1 MELFLW
7 WLIQNNALLRSSKNI
22 EKSSLKALTSR
33 HHEIINLLE
42 QMLEKG
48 IPDLTMSELAS
59 KLKISLRTLYEI
71 APSKDAL
78 ITMTV
83 DNILKKLGKDALDE
97 IASIQ
102 SPFKKL
108 QKYLSAV
115 NQAVG
120 PKFDKFTRGLSN
132 VNGSSDMVDYHED
145 FITSY
150 IEKLLNEALKARE
163 IRKID
168 TRAFAILLG
177 GIGREF
183 SKEKNRISIDVSPE
197 KSANL
202 ITRVILDGIRLEG

>member
-1 MELFLW
+1 MHYSDQIREV
-7 WLIQNNALLRSSKNI
+7 
-22 EKSSLKALTSR
+22 EKTSVKVLTSR
-33 HHEIINLLE
+33 HHEIMNLLE
-42 QMLEKG
+42 IMLEKG

-71 APSKDAL
+71 APSKDQL

-83 DNILKKLGKDALDE
+83 DNILRRLGKNALDE
-97 IASIQ
+97 ISTIQ

-108 QKYLSAV
+108 QKYLSTV

-120 PKFDKFTRGLSN
+120 PRFDKFMKDLSN
-132 VNGSSDMVDYHED
+132 VNGSSAMADYHED
-145 FITSY
+145 FITSF
-150 IEKLLNEALKARE
+150 IEKLLNDALKVKE

-183 SKEKNRISIDVSPE
+183 SKEKNRISTDVSPE
-197 KSANL
+197 ESANS
-202 ITRVILDGIRLEG
+202 ITRVILDGIRVECKIE

>member
-1 MELFLW
+1 MHYSDQVREV
-7 WLIQNNALLRSSKNI
+7 
-22 EKSSLKALTSR
+22 EKSSVKALTSR

-42 QMLEKG
+42 KMLEKG

-71 APSKDAL
+71 APSKDQL
-78 ITMTV
+78 ITMTI
-83 DNILKKLGKDALDE
+83 DNILRRLGKDALDE
-97 IASIQ
+97 ISTIQ

-108 QKYLSAV
+108 QKYLSTV

-120 PKFDKFTRGLSN
+120 PKFDKFMKDLSN
-132 VNGSSDMVDYHED
+132 VSGSSAMADYHED
-145 FITSY
+145 FITGY
-150 IEKLLNEALKARE
+150 IEKLLNDALKAKE

-197 KSANL
+197 QSANS
-202 ITRVILDGIRLEG
+202 ITRVILDGIRLES

>member
-1 MELFLW
+1 MHYSDQVREV
-7 WLIQNNALLRSSKNI
+7 
-22 EKSSLKALTSR
+22 EKSSVKVLTSR

-42 QMLEKG
+42 KMLEKG

-71 APSKDAL
+71 APSKDQL
-78 ITMTV
+78 ITMTI
-83 DNILKKLGKDALDE
+83 DNILRRLGKDALDE
-97 IASIQ
+97 ISTIQ

-108 QKYLSAV
+108 QKYLSTV

-120 PKFDKFTRGLSN
+120 PKFDKFMKDLSN
-132 VNGSSDMVDYHED
+132 VSGSSAMADYHED
-145 FITSY
+145 FITGY
-150 IEKLLNEALKARE
+150 IEKLLNDAFKAKE

-197 KSANL
+197 QSANS
-202 ITRVILDGIRLEG
+202 ITRVILDGIRLES

>member
-1 MELFLW
+1 MYYSDQVREV
-7 WLIQNNALLRSSKNI
+7 
-22 EKSSLKALTSR
+22 EKSSVKVLTSR

-42 QMLEKG
+42 KMLEKG

-71 APSKDAL
+71 APSKDQL
-78 ITMTV
+78 ITMTI
-83 DNILKKLGKDALDE
+83 DNILRRLGKDALDE
-97 IASIQ
+97 ISTIQ

-108 QKYLSAV
+108 QKYLSTV

-120 PKFDKFTRGLSN
+120 PKFDKFMKDLSN
-132 VNGSSDMVDYHED
+132 VGGSSAMADYHED
-145 FITSY
+145 FITGY
-150 IEKLLNEALKARE
+150 IEKLLNDALKAKE

-197 KSANL
+197 QSANS
-202 ITRVILDGIRLEG
+202 ITRVILDGIRLES

>member
-1 MELFLW
+1 MHYSD
-7 WLIQNNALLRSSKNI
+7 QVKNI

-83 DNILKKLGKDALDE
+83 DNILRKLGKDALDE

-102 SPFKKL
+102 SPF
-108 QKYLSAV
+108 

-197 KSANL
+197 KSANS

>member
-1 MELFLW
+1 
-7 WLIQNNALLRSSKNI
+7 
-22 EKSSLKALTSR
+22 
-33 HHEIINLLE
+33 
-42 QMLEKG
+42 
-48 IPDLTMSELAS
+48 MSELAS

-83 DNILKKLGKDALDE
+83 DNILRKLGKDALDE

-120 PKFDKFTRGLSN
+120 PKFDKFIRGLSN

-163 IRKID
+163 IKKID

-183 SKEKNRISIDVSPE
+183 SKEKNRISTDVSPE
-197 KSANL
+197 KSANS
-202 ITRVILDGIRLEG
+202 ITRVILDGIRLES

>member
-1 MELFLW
+1 MYYSDQVREV
-7 WLIQNNALLRSSKNI
+7 
-22 EKSSLKALTSR
+22 EKSSVKVLTSR

-42 QMLEKG
+42 KMLEKG

-71 APSKDAL
+71 APSKDQL
-78 ITMTV
+78 ITMTI
-83 DNILKKLGKDALDE
+83 DNILRRLGKDALDE
-97 IASIQ
+97 ISTIQ

-108 QKYLSAV
+108 QKYLSTV

-120 PKFDKFTRGLSN
+120 PKFDKFMKDLSN
-132 VNGSSDMVDYHED
+132 VSGSSAMADYHED
-145 FITSY
+145 FITGY
-150 IEKLLNEALKARE
+150 IEKLLKHHLKAKE

-197 KSANL
+197 QSANS
-202 ITRVILDGIRLEG
+202 ITRVILDGIRLES

>member
-1 MELFLW
+1 MHYSDQIRE
-7 WLIQNNALLRSSKNI
+7 I
-22 EKSSLKALTSR
+22 EKSSVKVLTSR

-42 QMLEKG
+42 TMLEKG

-71 APSKDAL
+71 APSKDQL

-83 DNILKKLGKDALDE
+83 DNILRRLGKNALDE
-97 IASIQ
+97 ISTIQ

-108 QKYLSAV
+108 QKYLSTV

-120 PKFDKFTRGLSN
+120 PRFDKFMKDLSN
-132 VNGSSDMVDYHED
+132 INGSSAMADYHED
-145 FITSY
+145 FITSF
-150 IEKLLNEALKARE
+150 IEKLLNDALNAKE

-183 SKEKNRISIDVSPE
+183 SKEKNRISTDVSPE
-197 KSANL
+197 ESANS
-202 ITRVILDGIRLEG
+202 ITRVILDGIRLES

>member
-1 MELFLW
+1 MHYSDQIREV
-7 WLIQNNALLRSSKNI
+7 
-22 EKSSLKALTSR
+22 EKSSVKVLTSR

-42 QMLEKG
+42 VMLEKG

-71 APSKDAL
+71 APSKDQL

-83 DNILKKLGKDALDE
+83 DNILRRLGKNALDE
-97 IASIQ
+97 ISTIQ

-108 QKYLSAV
+108 QKYLSTV

-120 PKFDKFTRGLSN
+120 PRFDKFMKDLSN
-132 VNGSSDMVDYHED
+132 INGSSAMADYHED
-145 FITSY
+145 FITSF
-150 IEKLLNEALKARE
+150 IEKLLNDALNAKE

-183 SKEKNRISIDVSPE
+183 SKEKNRISTDVSPE
-197 KSANL
+197 ESANS
-202 ITRVILDGIRLEG
+202 ITRVILDGVRLES

>member
-1 MELFLW
+1 MYYSDQVREV
-7 WLIQNNALLRSSKNI
+7 
-22 EKSSLKALTSR
+22 EKSSVKVLTSR

-42 QMLEKG
+42 KMLEKG

-71 APSKDAL
+71 APSKDQL
-78 ITMTV
+78 ITMTI
-83 DNILKKLGKDALDE
+83 DNILRRLGKDALDE
-97 IASIQ
+97 ISTIQ

-108 QKYLSAV
+108 QKYLSKV

-120 PKFDKFTRGLSN
+120 PKFDKFMKDLSN
-132 VNGSSDMVDYHED
+132 VSGSSAMADYHED
-145 FITSY
+145 FITGY
-150 IEKLLNEALKARE
+150 IEKLLNDALKAKE

-197 KSANL
+197 QSANS
-202 ITRVILDGIRLEG
+202 ITRVILDGIRLES